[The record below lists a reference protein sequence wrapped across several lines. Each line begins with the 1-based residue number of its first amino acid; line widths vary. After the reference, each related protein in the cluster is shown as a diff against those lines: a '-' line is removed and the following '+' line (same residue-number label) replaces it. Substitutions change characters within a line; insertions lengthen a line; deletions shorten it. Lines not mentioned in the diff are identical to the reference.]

1 LAGSASVRQQI
12 TVPAGTYTLSTLART
27 SGSVSSGQITVTDS
41 SGAVRTLNI
50 PASSGF
56 TRREAAGL
64 QLAAGTA
71 TVTIRAGSG
80 SGNLAVDQ
88 LGLVKTSGGTTPGTQ
103 RYEAETAPATCQ
115 GTIDSNHVGFSG
127 SGFCNGTNAAGAYV
141 QFTANAAAA
150 GTATI
155 GVRFANGGTTARSAN
170 LIVNG
175 TTLANVSF
183 EPTGAWTT
191 WVTKTLTV
199 SLNAGS
205 NTIRLDPT
213 IADGL
218 PNVDCL
224 DVSTPAS

>member
-41 SGAVRTLNI
+41 SGAVRTLSI

-88 LGLVKTSGGTTPGTQ
+88 LALVRTSGGPQGQ
-103 RYEAETAPATCQ
+103 RYEAETPPAICQ
-115 GTIDSNHVGFSG
+115 GTIDSNWAGFSG
-127 SGFCNGTNAAGAYV
+127 SGFCNGNNAIGAYV
-141 QFTANAAAA
+141 QFTVNATAA

-155 GVRFANGGTTARSAN
+155 GVRFANGGTTARPAN

-213 IADGL
+213 TAAGL
-218 PNVDCL
+218 PNVDYL
-224 DVSTPAS
+224 DVGPMA